1 MKLCI
6 PLKEDKGLESIPYN
20 HFGSA
25 PLFMIYDNETEEVKV
40 IANNDLH
47 HQHGMCHPEKALGGE
62 PVDAIL
68 VAGIGAG
75 ALKKLQ
81 LKEIKV
87 FKVENGTVLDNINLL
102 KEGKLT
108 EFSVK
113 HSCNHH
119 DCAH

>member
-1 MKLCI
+1 MKICI

-25 PLFMIYDNETEEVKV
+25 PLFMIYDNESEKVKV
-40 IANNDLH
+40 IQNNDLN

-62 PVDAIL
+62 HVDAIL
-68 VAGIGAG
+68 VGGIGAG

-81 LKEIKV
+81 LKNIRV
-87 FKVENGTVLDNINLL
+87 YKVENSTALDNINLL
-102 KEGKLT
+102 KENKLS
-108 EFSVK
+108 EFSINN
-113 HSCNHH
+113 SCTHH